1 MPSTDFTIHLSIP
14 RGTPPSPGVDRA
26 MRLRLPKLNEDGRPL
41 GRISRHLG
49 LVPVLSQTGY
59 VLDSGSPRLW
69 RHVGRGPSP
78 RPPAPPSP
86 PARPPARPPSRRT
99 RASAG
104 VQGARPTKPMPERLP
119 ESSAYP
125 V

>member
-41 GRISRHLG
+41 GRISRHLE

-69 RHVGRGPSP
+69 RHVGRGAPP
-78 RPPAPPSP
+78 RPPPAPASHGARGGP
-86 PARPPARPPSRRT
+86 PAPGGPPHKAD
-99 RASAG
+99 AG
-104 VQGARPTKPMPERLP
+104 ALT
-119 ESSAYP
+119 
-125 V
+125 

>member
-41 GRISRHLG
+41 DRISRHLG

-69 RHVGRGPSP
+69 RHVGGG
-78 RPPAPPSP
+78 AL
-86 PARPPARPPSRRT
+86 ARPPGRPASRRT
-99 RASAG
+99 RASAA
-104 VQGARPTKPMPERLP
+104 VQGDRPTKPMPERLP